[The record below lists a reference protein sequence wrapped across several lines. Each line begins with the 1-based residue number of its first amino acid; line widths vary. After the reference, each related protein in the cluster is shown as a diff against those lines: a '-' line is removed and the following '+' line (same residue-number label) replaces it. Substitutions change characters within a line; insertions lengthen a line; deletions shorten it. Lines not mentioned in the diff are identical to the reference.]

1 MSNRKFMAY
10 LPSDKIYQYQPKDI
24 DVFSDLEIL
33 RDFLTQLKQTKTY
46 STDIHNAVTS
56 LETALLNLDRFRQIR
71 HQRYGLLDWTIS
83 EQHDYFQGFGK
94 FTQPLDVVIKIVS
107 QQLNT
112 ETNQIEDVVY
122 ATFKEEV
129 RPSNFIPFFLEL
141 LHYNYPEQGFI
152 VKEQP
157 QTNDKE
163 VVYHIYTNTFYANDK
178 NKIETQYRDLLNRID
193 SLYQANSQGDVTII
207 NYCGNDKDLKFV
219 NVSFGKDRVIESFNA
234 LSKVYTK
241 LSQLGYVTVQFD
253 HRPGLLFVFDAE
265 EWTLDEVHFDL
276 KQSVE
281 EVSKFPPLADFN
293 KLTK

>member
-24 DVFSDLEIL
+24 DVFSNLEIL

-83 EQHDYFQGFGK
+83 EQQDYFQGFGK

-107 QQLNT
+107 QQLNP

-129 RPSNFIPFFLEL
+129 RPSNFVPFFLEL

-163 VVYHIYTNTFYANDK
+163 VIYHIYTNIFYANDK

-207 NYCGNDKDLKFV
+207 NYCGNDKELRLV

-241 LSQLGYVTVQFD
+241 LSRLGYATVQFD